1 MGHGRRNNGKRS
13 LMITG
18 LLTFLFFFAIIGC
31 VLYGRKLI
39 RTEKV
44 DAVFG
49 NPERAQGGIHWVI
62 VGSSFLLLVWLYYSW
77 DIAKSFFPKSANEL
91 CQVGKVNE
99 SLLSL
104 KYLFPIDERQLKS
117 TSVIE
122 TESENLNKITI
133 EIEKSGIENQDKSNL
148 LNFVSQT
155 KNTIPLLTNEQLL
168 NNDTREQIKL
178 INKKIIN
185 LTENFKR
192 SDYPN
197 ESTEQELER
206 IEAAK
211 EEGSWKASSTS
222 IENTI
227 EIPFIPK
234 TKRGLKFQAAAT
246 ELNLISDE
254 FFELKNHNE
263 QYTSA
268 LEKLKKEIKDYRSN
282 LSSSKEISSSLAK
295 DILKIARRIEYA
307 SIFPPNTLDDMQASI
322 INFDNLQKKEQ
333 GGLRWVDLLLFPSGT
348 IISSGPSCSEQ
359 GSGRWLPKP
368 SDTLNKFT
376 LMLNPNVGYKQIPLI
391 WYEMMDV
398 SKIIGFLIPDW
409 FADILP
415 GEYPV
420 HDEQGE
426 VKPNFKSKVL
436 SFVTG
441 DFNLFKI
448 PIPTGHIWDSFLRV
462 FLGLVAGII
471 VGVPLGLFMG
481 LNRFAKGFF
490 DPLIELYRPVPPL
503 AWAPLVISVLG
514 IDNLG
519 KVFLLFMVSLS
530 IMIIS
535 ARAGASGTQLSK
547 IHAAHSLGASKW
559 QILRHVIFPNS
570 LPEILTGIRVAT
582 GMCWGT
588 LVAAEFLA
596 GTTGV
601 GFVENVAKKYFQYEV
616 IWITI
621 FIMGMLGLIFDITIR
636 KIIDKT
642 IPWRGK
648 G

>member
-1 MGHGRRNNGKRS
+1 
-13 LMITG
+13 MITG
-18 LLTFLFFFAIIGC
+18 VLTFVFFFAIVGC
-31 VLYGRKLI
+31 ILYGRKLI

-49 NPERAQGGIHWVI
+49 NPERAKGGVHWVI
-62 VGSSFLLLVWLYYSW
+62 VGSSFLLLIWLYYSW

-99 SLLSL
+99 SLLGL
-104 KYLFPIDERQLKS
+104 KYLFPIEQRQFKS
-117 TSVIE
+117 TAIIQKE
-122 TESENLNKITI
+122 TENLN
-133 EIEKSGIENQDKSNL
+133 EILLEINQSDLKNQDKNTLIS
-148 LNFVSQT
+148 FVDKT
-155 KNTIPLLTNEQLL
+155 KKTIPLLTDENLLENE
-168 NNDTREQIKL
+168 TKEKL
-178 INKKIIN
+178 DIITDKIFT
-185 LTENFKR
+185 LSENFSR

-197 ESTEQELER
+197 ESTEEEEKRIQE
-206 IEAAK
+206 ANQ
-211 EEGSWKASSTS
+211 EGTWSASSTS

-227 EIPFIPK
+227 EIPSIPK
-234 TKRGLKFQAAAT
+234 TKRGLKFQAAAE

-254 FFELKNHNE
+254 FFELRNHNT
-263 QYTSA
+263 QYRNAYDNLS
-268 LEKLKKEIKDYRSN
+268 KEIKDFRSN
-282 LSSSKEISSSLAK
+282 LSSSDEIVSSFAK

-307 SIFPPNTLDDMQASI
+307 SIFPPNALVNMQASI
-322 INFDNLQKKEQ
+322 EKFDEVQNKEQ
-333 GGLRWVDLLLFPSGT
+333 GGLRWVDILLFPSGT

-368 SDTLNKFT
+368 SDTLNKFV
-376 LMLNPNVGYKQIPLI
+376 LMMNPNVGFKQIPLI

-398 SKIIGFLIPDW
+398 SKIIGFILPDW
-409 FADILP
+409 IADILP

-420 HDEQGE
+420 HNEKGE
-426 VKPNFKSKVL
+426 VNSNFKSKVL

-441 DFNLFKI
+441 DFELFKI

-471 VGVPLGLFMG
+471 IGVPLGLFMG

-503 AWAPLVISVLG
+503 AWAPLIISVLG
-514 IDNLG
+514 IDNFG

-621 FIMGMLGLIFDITIR
+621 FIMGMLGLLFDITIR

>member
-1 MGHGRRNNGKRS
+1 
-13 LMITG
+13 MITG
-18 LLTFLFFFAIIGC
+18 FLTFVFFFAIVGC

-39 RTEKV
+39 KTEKV

-49 NPERAQGGIHWVI
+49 NPERAQGGLHWVI

-77 DIAKSFFPKSANEL
+77 DMAKSFFPKSANEL
-91 CQVGKVNE
+91 CQVGKIDE

-104 KYLFPIDERQLKS
+104 KYLFPIEERQLKS

-122 TESENLNKITI
+122 TETKNLDEII
-133 EIEKSGIENQDKSNL
+133 LLIEKSNEVKNENKINL
-148 LNFVSQT
+148 LDFVAQT
-155 KNTIPLLTNEQLL
+155 KNTIPLLTNENLL
-168 NNDTREQIKL
+168 ENETKEQINS
-178 INKKIIN
+178 ITKKIN
-185 LTENFKR
+185 SLASDFVKK
-192 SDYPN
+192 DYPYEKPEDETN
-197 ESTEQELER
+197 R
-206 IEAAK
+206 IELAK
-211 EEGSWKASSTS
+211 QEGNWGASSTS
-222 IENTI
+222 LDNAV
-227 EIPFIPK
+227 EIPSIPK
-234 TKRGLKFQAAAT
+234 TKKGLKFQVAAE
-246 ELNLISDE
+246 ELNIISDE
-254 FFELKNHNE
+254 FFELRNHNS
-263 QYTSA
+263 QYASS
-268 LEKLKKEIKDYRSN
+268 LENLKNEIKEFRSKFDDSN
-282 LSSSKEISSSLAK
+282 EITSSFAK

-307 SIFPPNTLDDMQASI
+307 SIFPPQTLIEMQASI
-322 INFDNLQKKEQ
+322 VNFDILQKKEQ
-333 GGLRWVDLLLFPSGT
+333 GGLKWVDFFLFPSGT
-348 IISSGPSCSEQ
+348 ILSSGPSCTEQ

-368 SDTLNKFT
+368 SDTLNKFA
-376 LMLNPNVGYKQIPLI
+376 LMLNPNVGFKQIPLI

-398 SKIIGFLIPDW
+398 GRIIGFILPDW
-409 FADILP
+409 IADILP
-415 GEYPV
+415 GQYPV
-420 HDEQGE
+420 HNEKGE
-426 VKPNFKSKVL
+426 IKPNFKSRVL
-436 SFVTG
+436 NVVTG
-441 DFNLFKI
+441 DFELFKI

-462 FLGLVAGII
+462 FLGLVTGII
-471 VGVPLGLFMG
+471 VGVPLGLYMG

-514 IDNLG
+514 IDNFG

-559 QILRHVIFPNS
+559 QILRYVIFPNS

-621 FIMGMLGLIFDITIR
+621 FIMGMLGLLFDISIR

>member
-1 MGHGRRNNGKRS
+1 
-13 LMITG
+13 MITG
-18 LLTFLFFFAIIGC
+18 FLTFLFFFAIVGC

-49 NPERAQGGIHWVI
+49 NPERAKGGIHWVI

-133 EIEKSGIENQDKSNL
+133 EIEKSGIKNQDKSKL

-168 NNDTREQIKL
+168 SNDTRQQIQL
-178 INKKIIN
+178 INEKIVN

-197 ESTEQELER
+197 ESAEQELER
-206 IEAAK
+206 IEAAN

-234 TKRGLKFQAAAT
+234 TKRGLKFQAAST

-263 QYTSA
+263 QYASA
-268 LEKLKKEIKDYRSN
+268 LEKLKKEIKDYRDS
-282 LSSSKEISSSLAK
+282 LSSSEEISSSLAK

-307 SIFPPNTLDDMQASI
+307 SIFPPNTLNDMQASI
-322 INFDNLQKKEQ
+322 INFDNVQKKEQ
-333 GGLRWVDLLLFPSGT
+333 GSLRWVDLLLFPSGT

-420 HDEQGE
+420 HNEQGE
-426 VKPNFKSKVL
+426 IKPNFKSKVL

>member
-1 MGHGRRNNGKRS
+1 
-13 LMITG
+13 MITG
-18 LLTFLFFFAIIGC
+18 VLTFVFFFAIVGC
-31 VLYGRKLI
+31 ILYGRKLI

-49 NPERAQGGIHWVI
+49 NPERAKGGVHWVI
-62 VGSSFLLLVWLYYSW
+62 VGSSFLLLIWLYYSW

-99 SLLSL
+99 SLLGL
-104 KYLFPIDERQLKS
+104 KYLFPIEQRQFKS
-117 TSVIE
+117 TAIIQKE
-122 TESENLNKITI
+122 TENLN
-133 EIEKSGIENQDKSNL
+133 EILLEINQSDLKNQDKNTLIS
-148 LNFVSQT
+148 FVDKT
-155 KNTIPLLTNEQLL
+155 KKTIPLLTDENLLENE
-168 NNDTREQIKL
+168 TKEKL
-178 INKKIIN
+178 DIITDKIFT
-185 LTENFKR
+185 LSENFSR

-197 ESTEQELER
+197 ESIEEEEKRIQE
-206 IEAAK
+206 ANQ
-211 EEGSWKASSTS
+211 EGTWSASSTS

-227 EIPFIPK
+227 EIPSIPK
-234 TKRGLKFQAAAT
+234 TKRGLKFQAAAV

-254 FFELKNHNE
+254 FFELRNHNP
-263 QYTSA
+263 QYRNA
-268 LEKLKKEIKDYRSN
+268 YDKLSKEIKDFRSN
-282 LSSSKEISSSLAK
+282 LNSSEETVSSFAK

-307 SIFPPNTLDDMQASI
+307 SIFPPNALINMQASI
-322 INFDNLQKKEQ
+322 EKFDQVQNKEQ
-333 GGLRWVDLLLFPSGT
+333 GGLRWVDILLFPSGT

-368 SDTLNKFT
+368 SDTLNKFV
-376 LMLNPNVGYKQIPLI
+376 LMMNPNVGFKQIPLI

-398 SKIIGFLIPDW
+398 SKIIGFILPDW
-409 FADILP
+409 IADILP

-420 HDEQGE
+420 HNEKGE
-426 VKPNFKSKVL
+426 VNSNFKSKVL

-441 DFNLFKI
+441 DFELFKI

-462 FLGLVAGII
+462 FLGLIFGII
-471 VGVPLGLFMG
+471 IGVPLGLFMG

-503 AWAPLVISVLG
+503 AWAPLIISVLG
-514 IDNLG
+514 IDNSG

-547 IHAAHSLGASKW
+547 IHAAHSLGASKK

-570 LPEILTGIRVAT
+570 LPEILTGIRVAV

-596 GTTGV
+596 GTTGI

-621 FIMGMLGLIFDITIR
+621 FIMGMLGLLFDITLR

>member
-1 MGHGRRNNGKRS
+1 
-13 LMITG
+13 MITG
-18 LLTFLFFFAIIGC
+18 VLTFVFFFAIVGC
-31 VLYGRKLI
+31 ILYGRKLI

-49 NPERAQGGIHWVI
+49 NPERAKGGVHWVI
-62 VGSSFLLLVWLYYSW
+62 VGSSFLLLIWLYYSW

-99 SLLSL
+99 SLLGL
-104 KYLFPIDERQLKS
+104 KYLFPIEQRQFKS
-117 TSVIE
+117 TAIIQKE
-122 TESENLNKITI
+122 TENLN
-133 EIEKSGIENQDKSNL
+133 EILLEINQSDLKNQDKNTLIS
-148 LNFVSQT
+148 FIDKT
-155 KNTIPLLTNEQLL
+155 KKTIPLLTDENLLENE
-168 NNDTREQIKL
+168 TKE
-178 INKKIIN
+178 KIDVLADKIFT
-185 LTENFKR
+185 LSEKFSK
-192 SDYPN
+192 SDFPN
-197 ESTEQELER
+197 ESVEDEKKRIQE
-206 IEAAK
+206 ANQ
-211 EEGSWKASSTS
+211 EGTWSASSTS

-227 EIPFIPK
+227 EIPSIPK
-234 TKRGLKFQAAAT
+234 TKRGLKFQAAAE

-254 FFELKNHNE
+254 FFELRNHNT
-263 QYTSA
+263 QYRNAYDNLS
-268 LEKLKKEIKDYRSN
+268 KEIKDFRSN
-282 LSSSKEISSSLAK
+282 LSSSDEIVSSFAK

-307 SIFPPNTLDDMQASI
+307 SIFPPNALVNMQASI
-322 INFDNLQKKEQ
+322 EKFDEVQNKEQ
-333 GGLRWVDLLLFPSGT
+333 GGLRWVDILLFPSGT

-368 SDTLNKFT
+368 SDTLNKFV
-376 LMLNPNVGYKQIPLI
+376 LMMNPNVGFKQIPLI

-398 SKIIGFLIPDW
+398 SKIIGFILPDW
-409 FADILP
+409 IADILP

-420 HDEQGE
+420 HNEKGE
-426 VKPNFKSKVL
+426 VNSNFKSKVL

-441 DFNLFKI
+441 DFELFKI

-471 VGVPLGLFMG
+471 IGVPLGLFMG

-503 AWAPLVISVLG
+503 AWAPLIISVLG
-514 IDNLG
+514 IDNFG

-621 FIMGMLGLIFDITIR
+621 FIMGMLGLLFDITIR